1 MCGRYS
7 LISELAFLQA
17 KIDFEFYEEIS
28 PRYNISPG
36 QDILAVGY
44 NNGRRVGSYLRWG
57 LVPFWAKDEKVG
69 FKLINARMESIDKKP
84 SFRQAFQS
92 RRCLIVSDGYYE
104 WKKTEGGKRPFRFVM
119 KDRKPFAFAGLYE
132 VWKKGDGT
140 QPLATCTII
149 TTNANDITKDI
160 HDRMPV
166 ILKKEDYNQ
175 WLNPKIDD
183 YKQLKQL
190 LVPYETE
197 AMIKYEVSTL
207 VNSSKNDG
215 EILTAPLNS
224 K

>member
-1 MCGRYS
+1 MRCG
-7 LISELAFLQA
+7 
-17 KIDFEFYEEIS
+17 K
-28 PRYNISPG
+28 
-36 QDILAVGY
+36 
-44 NNGRRVGSYLRWG
+44 
-57 LVPFWAKDEKVG
+57 
-69 FKLINARMESIDKKP
+69 
-84 SFRQAFQS
+84 
-92 RRCLIVSDGYYE
+92 
-104 WKKTEGGKRPFRFVM
+104 KKTVHSR
-119 KDRKPFAFAGLYE
+119 
-132 VWKKGDGT
+132 
-140 QPLATCTII
+140 LATCTII